1 MFGKVLSVVLSTLG
15 VTAFAKDEEGKSIL
29 SEEQRKQLLDKYG
42 EKFLEKFENDLK
54 EFEKEGV
61 SAESAITTEIN
72 AELQAELE
80 ENKKFLE
87 EGRQMIAQLAE
98 EKEALMATIEKLEKQ
113 ETIDNSETLENKNGM
128 EEKIG
133 FKMDMN
139 LAHNAYIDAKFK
151 GAAYSGNSTIET
163 SELQSEFGKYVSNEK
178 MEIIKKLTGT
188 TESTQ
193 YMSTVVSDKTEI
205 RASSAAIDS
214 VLQQF
219 VPKWTPKGRSTFTPL
234 TIKNYKLKINVP
246 ITPSDIMEDV
256 LGYLYDEKLE
266 PKDMPIVKYVLEHL
280 IFPKLAEE
288 RELALAVGKFVESTA
303 TNDGEAGGDAQ
314 ACMNGY
320 LTQLVELRKANN
332 TAVTWLLKDEQITA
346 ENILAQ
352 IDKAVDQVAPLYK
365 KKAMFIHADPDM
377 ITLYG
382 RAYRAQYPYTKNE
395 DGEKVKVDFSRFSF
409 VPMEGM
415 RGTGAFFITPKE
427 NFKHIRSLDP
437 QRAKVYMQA
446 ANYDVKVFA
455 EWWEGCGFWI
465 AEAIFAYIPAT
476 LFAESE
482 EPEVDTPTGDEEPD
496 TPTGGDENETP
507 TGGDENEQGI

>member
-1 MFGKVLSVVLSTLG
+1 MFGKILNVVLTTLR
-15 VTAFAKDEEGKSIL
+15 VTAFAKNEEGKSIL
-29 SEEQRKQLLDKYG
+29 LDEQREELKNKYG
-42 EKFLEKFENDLK
+42 EKFLERFENDLK
-54 EFEKEGV
+54 EFEKDGT
-61 SAESAITTEIN
+61 SAESAISAEVN
-72 AELQAELE
+72 AEFQKE
-80 ENKKFLE
+80 
-87 EGRQMIAQLAE
+87 LAE
-98 EKEALMATIEKLEKQ
+98 TKKLLEDGKLLIEQLGKEKAEMKETIAKLEKQ
-113 ETIDNSETLENKNGM
+113 EAPDNGETLENTKGM
-128 EEKIG
+128 EKQE

-139 LAHNAYIDAKFK
+139 LAHNAYIEAKFK

-205 RASSAAIDS
+205 RATSAAIDS

-219 VPKWTPKGRSTFTPL
+219 VPKWTPKGKSTFTPL

-266 PKDMPIVKYVLEHL
+266 PKDMPIVKYVLEQL
-280 IFPKLAEE
+280 IFPKLDEE
-288 RELALAVGKFVESTA
+288 RELALAVGKFEESTA

-382 RAYRAQYPYTKNE
+382 RAYRAKYPYTKNE

-476 LFAESE
+476 LLGEE
-482 EPEVDTPTGDEEPD
+482 GDEPEVDTPTGEE
-496 TPTGGDENETP
+496 
-507 TGGDENEQGI
+507 ENEQGV

>member
-29 SEEQRKQLLDKYG
+29 LDEQRKQLLEKYG
-42 EKFLEKFENDLK
+42 EKFLEVFENDLK

-61 SAESAITTEIN
+61 SAESAITAEIN
-72 AELQAELE
+72 SELQAELE

-87 EGRQMIAQLAE
+87 EGRNLIAQLGK
-98 EKEALMATIEKLEKQ
+98 EKEALQATIEKLEKQ
-113 ETIDNSETLENKNGM
+113 ETINNGETLENNVGM
-128 EEKIG
+128 EKQG

-139 LAHNAYIDAKFK
+139 LAHNAYVEAKFK

-205 RASSAAIDS
+205 RATSAAIDS

-219 VPKWTPKGRSTFTPL
+219 VPKWTPKGKSTFTPL
-234 TIKNYKLKINVP
+234 TIKNYKLKVNVP

-256 LGYLYDEKLE
+256 LGYLYDENLE
-266 PKDMPIVKYVLEHL
+266 PKDMPIVKYVLEQL
-280 IFPKLAEE
+280 IFPKLDEE
-288 RELALAVGKFVESTA
+288 REIALAVGEFVESTA
-303 TNDGEAGGDAQ
+303 TADGTAGGDAK
-314 ACMNGY
+314 ACMDGY
-320 LTQLVELRKANN
+320 LTQLVKLRKDNN
-332 TAVTWLLKDEQITA
+332 TAVTWLLKDEAITS

-352 IDKAVDQVAPLYK
+352 IDKAVDAVAPLYK

-382 RAYRAQYPYTKNE
+382 RAYRAKYPYTKNE

-427 NFKHIRSLDP
+427 NFKHIRSVDP
-437 QRAKVYMQA
+437 QKAKVYMQT
-446 ANYDVKVFA
+446 ANYDVKIFA

-465 AEAIFAYIPAT
+465 AEAIFAYIPAALLT
-476 LFAESE
+476 TTTSE
-482 EPEVDTPTGDEEPD
+482 AGEDGV
-496 TPTGGDENETP
+496 
-507 TGGDENEQGI
+507 

>member
-1 MFGKVLSVVLSTLG
+1 MFSKILSVVLTTLG
-15 VTAFAKDEEGKSIL
+15 VTAFAKNEEGKSIL
-29 SEEQRKQLLDKYG
+29 LEEQRKQLLEKYG
-42 EKFLEKFENDLK
+42 EQFLEV
-54 EFEKEGV
+54 FEKELQEYEKEGA
-61 SAESAITTEIN
+61 SAEEAILDEKN
-72 AELQAELE
+72 SELQAEIAEIKKTLS
-80 ENKKFLE
+80 ENNDVISKLK
-87 EGRQMIAQLAE
+87 E
-98 EKEALMATIEKLEKQ
+98 EKKTLESTIATLEH
-113 ETIDNSETLENKNGM
+113 ESTANEGETLENTKGM
-128 EEKIG
+128 EKQE

-139 LAHNAYIDAKFK
+139 MAHNAYVEAKFK
-151 GAAYSGNSTIET
+151 GAAYSGNSTIDT
-163 SELQSEFGKYVSNEK
+163 SELQSEFGKYVSSEK
-178 MEIIKKLTGT
+178 MEIIKRLTGT

-205 RASSAAIDS
+205 RATSAAIDS

-219 VPKWTPKGRSTFTPL
+219 VPKWTPKGKSTFTPL
-234 TIKNYKLKINVP
+234 NIKNYKLKINVP

-266 PKDMPIVKYVLEHL
+266 PKDMPIVKYVLEQL
-280 IFPKLAEE
+280 IFPKLDEE
-288 RELALAVGKFVESTA
+288 RELALSVGKYVESTA

-332 TAVTWLLKDEQITA
+332 TAVTWLLKDEQITS
-346 ENILAQ
+346 ENILDQ

-365 KKAMFIHADPDM
+365 KKAMFIHADPDI

-382 RAYRAQYPYTKNE
+382 RAYRAKYPYTKNE

-476 LFAESE
+476 LLGEDDE
-482 EPEVDTPTGDEEPD
+482 PNVEEGDEPEVDTPTEEE
-496 TPTGGDENETP
+496 G
-507 TGGDENEQGI
+507 NEQGV

>member
-1 MFGKVLSVVLSTLG
+1 MFGKILNVVLSTLG
-15 VTAFAKDEEGKSIL
+15 VTAFAKNEEGKSIL
-29 SEEQRKQLLDKYG
+29 LDEQREELKNKYG
-42 EKFLEKFENDLK
+42 EKFLERFENDLK
-54 EFEKEGV
+54 EFEKDGT
-61 SAESAITTEIN
+61 SAESAISAEVN
-72 AELQAELE
+72 AEFQKE
-80 ENKKFLE
+80 
-87 EGRQMIAQLAE
+87 LAE
-98 EKEALMATIEKLEKQ
+98 TKKLLEDGKLLIEQLGKEKAEMQETIAKLEKQ
-113 ETIDNSETLENKNGM
+113 EAPDNGETFENTKGM
-128 EEKIG
+128 EKQE

-139 LAHNAYIDAKFK
+139 LAHNAYVEAKFK

-205 RASSAAIDS
+205 RATSAAIDS

-219 VPKWTPKGRSTFTPL
+219 VPKWTPKGKSTFTPL

-266 PKDMPIVKYVLEHL
+266 PKDMPIVKYVLEQL

-303 TNDGEAGGDAQ
+303 TTDGQAGGDAQ

-382 RAYRAQYPYTKNE
+382 RAYRAKYPYTKNE

-476 LFAESE
+476 LLADAAAAANVEGE
-482 EPEVDTPTGDEEPD
+482 GD
-496 TPTGGDENETP
+496 G
-507 TGGDENEQGI
+507 QGV